1 MSNISLFVVLAIALS
16 IALGY
21 KTKINTTTLNKTIL
35 NTIKILENNNDKYIN
50 NLPILIEPFKFTI
63 DDEESQVNWK
73 KENIFFVM
81 VVMQQF

>member
-35 NTIKILENNNDKYIN
+35 NTI
-50 NLPILIEPFKFTI
+50 FKGI
-63 DDEESQVNWK
+63 
-73 KENIFFVM
+73 
-81 VVMQQF
+81 